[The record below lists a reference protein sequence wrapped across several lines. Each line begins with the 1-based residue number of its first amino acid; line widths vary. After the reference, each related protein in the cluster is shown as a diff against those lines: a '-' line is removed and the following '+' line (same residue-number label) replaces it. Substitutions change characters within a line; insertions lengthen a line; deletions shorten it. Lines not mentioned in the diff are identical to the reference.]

1 MRAVVCQVTLL
12 LLLQLRSEVRV
23 NLLGPPGCSR
33 GPWLHVERA
42 EAGRTSLRRT
52 LWAGRGI
59 T

>member
-1 MRAVVCQVTLL
+1 MCQVTLL
-12 LLLQLRSEVRV
+12 LLLLQLLSEVRV
-23 NLLGPPGCSR
+23 NLLGPPGRSR

-42 EAGRTSLRRT
+42 EAGRPSLRRT